1 MDIFSTLLLRGLISP
16 MKLPGS
22 KLLGRVAQSKK
33 SFRTLQV
40 QKDFGGRDRDRTC
53 YPLNA
58 NQVLSQMSYTPVP

>member
-1 MDIFSTLLLRGLISP
+1 